1 MSEKMMQAIQ
11 VRRYGGPEELVLES
25 IPRPQPGEGEVL
37 VRVHA
42 AGVLPIE
49 WKVRQ
54 GLFKSVRPSTFP
66 YIPGSAFSGIIAEV
80 GPGVTAFNIGQE
92 VFGRSNNGAY
102 AEYTIAEV
110 ETLALKP
117 EQISFEEA
125 ATISGGATV
134 AWSALFENADL
145 QPGQR
150 VLVHAA
156 AGGVGLFAVQF
167 AHWRGAQVIGTA
179 SAANARFVSSLGAD
193 IVIDYTRTPFEGLAR
208 NVDVVLDTMGGE
220 VLERSMRVVKRG
232 GILITLLGQ
241 EPSQQ
246 ETNRLGI
253 RAMRNAPTF
262 PFPSTSLLQNIARLM
277 ATGQIRTTI
286 ARTFPLSE
294 ASEAHALS
302 ETGHGRGRIML
313 KALLDRA

>member
-1 MSEKMMQAIQ
+1 MSEKMMQTIQ

-25 IPRPQPGEGEVL
+25 IPCPRPGEGEVL
-37 VRVHA
+37 VRLHA
-42 AGVLPIE
+42 VGVLPIE

-54 GLFKSVRPSTFP
+54 GLFGRVRPSTFP
-66 YIPGSAFSGIIAEV
+66 YIPGSAIAGVVEEM
-80 GPGVTAFNIGQE
+80 GPGVTGFSVGQA
-92 VFGRSNNGAY
+92 VFGRSNNGGY
-102 AEYTIAEV
+102 AEYTTAAV

-117 EQISFEEA
+117 EQISFAEA

-134 AWSALFENADL
+134 AWSALIENADL

-150 VLVHAA
+150 VLIHAA

-167 AHWRGAQVIGTA
+167 AHWQGAQVIATA
-179 SAANARFVSSLGAD
+179 SAANAQFVSSLGAD
-193 IVIDYTRTPFEGLAR
+193 IVIDYTRTPFEELAR

-220 VLERSMRVVKRG
+220 IMTRSMRIVKRG

-241 EPSQQ
+241 APSQQ
-246 ETNRLGI
+246 EASYYGI
-253 RAMRNAPTF
+253 RAIQNTPTF
-262 PFPSTSLLQNIARLM
+262 PFPSTHLLQDIAHLM

-294 ASEAHALS
+294 ASQAHALS
-302 ETGHGRGRIML
+302 QIGHGRGRIVL
-313 KALLDRA
+313 QVAP